1 MLFLDNDNKILKD
14 VLDGRIG
21 PKCVSC
27 SFSLSFRV
35 IPSFSGC
42 SLHSFFALLPHTLR
56 AARPVQP
63 LEIRLC
69 DFDGAC
75 VLSPIRCIGGVVW

>member
-21 PKCVSC
+21 AKCVHLLSC
-27 SFSLSFRV
+27 TTSLSILTNRA
-35 IPSFSGC
+35 C
-42 SLHSFFALLPHTLR
+42 SVALTIAR

-69 DFDGAC
+69 DFDGA
-75 VLSPIRCIGGVVW
+75 LLFGGG